1 MSDLISWKAETII
14 YKYNGFFDYT
24 YLLKKGEIKILSENE
39 RKISF
44 VNTN

>member
-24 YLLKKGEIKILSENE
+24 YLLKKKKLKSCQRMKQKLIL
-39 RKISF
+39 
-44 VNTN
+44 